1 MMGSD
6 APTWKKDSSSSRE
19 NRRSKVGE
27 EKEGTNTMQIL
38 NGNVS
43 TRRECCSWWM
53 IKEER

>member
-43 TRRECCSWWM
+43 TQEC
-53 IKEER
+53 